1 MGGKTEQPTVTQT
14 ATQTLSPEAQKLM
27 GLAMPHLEQYAM
39 NPMKQF
45 EGTGIID
52 LNQTEKDAAGSMKT
66 QAGVGGDLAAKA
78 ATSQGMLL
86 DPSFMLDVA
95 NNPYLKASNA
105 VTTADITKN
114 LNENILPNV
123 RSGATQAGGM
133 YSGGASRQGIAE
145 GQAVGRTSSA
155 ISDAITKANYDAY
168 TRGLT
173 GMQTAVSANPG
184 VQAQQLFE
192 PGVMSAIGGQE
203 RALEQAKLDEQI
215 RRFYTGQALPF
226 LQGQELAALA
236 AGLPGGTTT
245 GTTTGAV
252 PQGPGK
258 LKTAGGMAL
267 AGAGAGAA
275 FGPVGAG
282 IGAAGGG
289 LLGYLT
295 G

>member
-1 MGGKTEQPTVTQT
+1 MGGKTEQLTVTQT

-27 GLAMPHLEQYAM
+27 GLAMPHLEQYAAQ
-39 NPMKQF
+39 PLQQF
-45 EGTGIID
+45 QGSGIVD
-52 LNQTEKDAAGSMKT
+52 LNQTEKNAAAQMGQQAQVGGQLASQAAGAQSK
-66 QAGVGGDLAAKA
+66 
-78 ATSQGMLL
+78 LL
-86 DPSFMLDVA
+86 NPSFMLDVA
-95 NNPYLKASNA
+95 NNPYLQAANQVS
-105 VTTADITKN
+105 TQQITQN
-114 LNENILPNV
+114 LNENILPQV

-155 ISDAITKANYDAY
+155 ISNEITKANYDAY
-168 TRGLT
+168 TRGLS
-173 GMQTAVSANPG
+173 GMQQAVSANPG

-226 LQGQELAALA
+226 LRGQELAALA